1 MHDHLVAWLIG
12 VVAGCAATVAVAI
25 ATRVRLL
32 PEVVDISLVPTL
44 AGVFSI
50 VFAAAGAAC
59 RFPLE
64 RVGRLTLLGT
74 LCGGALAVLVF
85 AIAGLLA
92 VLS

>member
-1 MHDHLVAWLIG
+1 MHDHLVAGLIG

-44 AGVFSI
+44 AGIGSLL
-50 VFAAAGAAC
+50 FAAYGSLRRYPAA
-59 RFPLE
+59 
-64 RVGRLTLLGT
+64 RVGRLTLFGT
-74 LCGGALAVLVF
+74 LMGGGAALGILGYF
-85 AIAGLLA
+85 LIRD